1 MPIFAKLRPRRR
13 HPQLTTIKL
22 QPSQSFKAKK
32 TIVVLVLALFAIFG
46 ILVFRPIQKHRMLV
60 VNSDGSIAIAVF
72 NPNLGNVIY
81 VPVPPEIQIDA
92 AYNLGLWKVD
102 SLSRLG
108 IQEGFDKDEF
118 IRLSLIRGI
127 GIPAESYIEA
137 AGFVP
142 RRLSLSG
149 AILFPKQSSL
159 GIIQRLRLAIFTAG
173 SSVEEE
179 KFLDGLASRPSKNDP
194 NVLSLVWP
202 AYEKTQW
209 VFSESE
215 PESRSIV
222 GVISQSRV
230 TFSKK
235 EALDRLVAA
244 SGGKLV
250 DFDEEEFETTKEC
263 EIYSSGDLK
272 IARLLERTLGCDHVE
287 KTLSYPITIKASDQF
302 FKKF

>member
-13 HPQLTTIKL
+13 HPQLAPNTT
-22 QPSQSFKAKK
+22 QSKKNSKAGF
-32 TIVVLVLALFAIFG
+32 VLLGALISFLVFAV
-46 ILVFRPIQKHRMLV
+46 LVFRPIQKHRMLV
-60 VNSDGSIAIAVF
+60 INSDGGVAVAVF

-102 SLSRLG
+102 SLPKLG
-108 IQEGFDKDEF
+108 EQEGFEKDEF

-137 AGFVP
+137 SGFVP

-149 AILFPKQSSL
+149 AILFPNSSSL
-159 GIIQRLRLAIFTAG
+159 GVIQRLRLAIFTAG
-173 SSVEEE
+173 ASVEEE
-179 KFLDGLASRPSKNDP
+179 KFLDGLASRPSKTDP

-222 GVISQSRV
+222 GVISQNRV
-230 TFSKK
+230 PFSKK

-250 DFDEEEFETTKEC
+250 DFDEEEFDFDGEC
-263 EIYSSGDLK
+263 EVYSSGDLK
-272 IARLLERTLGCDHVE
+272 IARLLERTLGCTHVE
-287 KTLSYPITIKASDQF
+287 KTLSYPITIKASEQF